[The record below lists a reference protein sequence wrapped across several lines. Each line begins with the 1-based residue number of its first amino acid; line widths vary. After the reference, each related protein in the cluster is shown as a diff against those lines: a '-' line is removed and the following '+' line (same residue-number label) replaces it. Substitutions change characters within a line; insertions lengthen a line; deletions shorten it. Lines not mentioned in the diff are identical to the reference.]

1 MSSTDDAR
9 PRSSRPA
16 DQTGPHR
23 AQPGGILDLRVVGA
37 IVDAAH
43 DGMGVLRGGAWVHV
57 NAPLAAMLGAPS
69 AADLVGTDLLP
80 MLYAQDVVVASRRMR
95 DSLQG
100 GASPGALRFVRR
112 DGELVELD
120 TTFTSLDAASGA
132 FLLVARDLTDRRRLV
147 HEFVATERS
156 AALGSLAASV
166 AHGINTPLAQ
176 VFGNASMM
184 KSLARELVERLEARW
199 ERGDLAAVRGDLR
212 GMVDCAQH
220 LHEGITAVAS
230 ITRAM
235 GLFSLRGEEVGGRR
249 VELGQILDAVVDLT
263 ENVIRHRA
271 RFVCEIGATPAVT
284 GNEARIGHLLLSALL
299 ASAEAIPEGDTDRHE
314 VRLRATSSHAG
325 AFIEITDTGE
335 RRGLRAEHL
344 TDPMTAL
351 ERGATPAELSL
362 SICRSLAADMG
373 GTMEVTPLARGT
385 RVTLELPAAPKPVT
399 VPPPAYDA
407 GEDEPGAE
415 GRGRVLVVDDDRS
428 FLDMT
433 CRILRHDHEVVGT
446 HDPGEALGRIERGER
461 FDVILC
467 DMMMPTMSGVDLHA
481 AIARFAPHVAKRMV
495 FLTAGAFTEKTRA
508 FLASGEVEWLDKLCE
523 PDHLRDVVRQHVHE
537 ERA

>member
-1 MSSTDDAR
+1 MSSSDDAR
-9 PRSSRPA
+9 PRTSHPP
-16 DQTGPHR
+16 DQTGPFR
-23 AQPGGILDLRVVGA
+23 AQSPGILDLRMVSA
-37 IVDAAH
+37 IVDASH
-43 DGMGVLRGGAWVHV
+43 EGMGVLRGGAWLHV
-57 NAPLAAMLGAPS
+57 NGPLATMLGS
-69 AADLVGTDLLP
+69 GQAAELVGNDLLP

-100 GASPGALRFVRR
+100 APSAGALRFVRR
-112 DGELVELD
+112 DGVLVELD
-120 TTFTSLDAASGA
+120 TSFTVLDAASGA

-184 KSLARELVERLEARW
+184 KSLSRELVERLETRW
-199 ERGDLAAVRGDLR
+199 ERGDLASVRSDLR
-212 GMVDCAQH
+212 GLVDCAQH

-235 GLFSLRGEEVGGRR
+235 GLFSLRGDEQGGRR

-263 ENVIRHRA
+263 ENIIRHRA

-314 VRLRATSSHAG
+314 VRLRATSTNGCAY
-325 AFIEITDTGE
+325 IEITDTGE

-351 ERGATPAELSL
+351 ERGASPNELSL

-385 RVTLELPAAPKPVT
+385 RVVLELPAAPKFPT
-399 VPPPAYDA
+399 VPPPSDVVADVA
-407 GEDEPGAE
+407 APGHN
-415 GRGRVLVVDDDRS
+415 RGRILVVDDDRA

-433 CRILRHDHEVVGT
+433 CRILRLDHEVVGT

-461 FDVILC
+461 FDLILC
-467 DMMMPTMSGVDLHA
+467 DLMMPTMSGVDLHA
-481 AIARFAPHVAKRMV
+481 AIARFAPHVARRMV

-508 FLASGEVEWLDKLCE
+508 FLASGEVVWLDKLCE
-523 PDHLRDVVRQHVHE
+523 PDHLRDVVREHVSDV
-537 ERA
+537 RA

>member
-9 PRSSRPA
+9 PRTSRPPE
-16 DQTGPHR
+16 QTGPYR
-23 AQPGGILDLRVVGA
+23 AQSPGILDLRVVGA
-37 IVDAAH
+37 IIDASH
-43 DGMGVLRGGAWVHV
+43 EGMGVLRGGAWLHV
-57 NAPLAAMLGAPS
+57 NEALAAMLGV
-69 AADLVGTDLLP
+69 AAASELVGNDLLP
-80 MLYAQDVVVASRRMR
+80 TLYAQDVVVASRRMR

-100 GASPGALRFVRR
+100 SASHGALRFVRR

-120 TTFTSLDAASGA
+120 TSFTALDAASGA

-184 KSLARELVERLEARW
+184 KSLARELVERLDARW

-235 GLFSLRGEEVGGRR
+235 GLFSLRGEEQGGRR

-314 VRLRATSSHAG
+314 VRLRATSGPGG

-351 ERGATPAELSL
+351 ERGATPNELSL

-385 RVTLELPAAPKPVT
+385 RVTLELPAAPKAPT
-399 VPPPAYDA
+399 VPPPAEA
-407 GEDEPGAE
+407 PPE
-415 GRGRVLVVDDDRS
+415 GSPEARTRGRILVIDDDRS

-433 CRILRHDHEVVGT
+433 CRILRLDHEVVGT

-467 DMMMPTMSGVDLHA
+467 DLMMPTMSGVDLHA
-481 AIARFAPHVAKRMV
+481 AIARFAPHVARRML
-495 FLTAGAFTEKTRA
+495 FLTAGAFTERTRA
-508 FLASGEVEWLDKLCE
+508 FLASGEVVWLDKLCE
-523 PDHLRDVVRQHVHE
+523 PDHLRDVVR
-537 ERA
+537 ERVGAHQA